1 MAARIALAFL
11 VAFLAAATAPAQTW
25 PSKPVRYVVPF
36 PPAGATDILARIIAE
51 RISGPLGQ
59 PERSADP
66 FRDDAREDVGRAGR
80 RERNHVADGLG
91 WPGLGRGRRCGKKR
105 NEKREGNAGSH
116 DTSSERF
123 SRIFYDGLDQNRLDL
138 VYGFG

>member
-11 VAFLAAATAPAQTW
+11 VALLAAAAAPAQTW

-59 PERSADP
+59 PVVVENRPGVAGDGGNERG
-66 FRDDAREDVGRAGR
+66 ARSPAGGNTHLQAAAGQGASRNLDTQWTYRFED
-80 RERNHVADGLG
+80 ERPPH
-91 WPGLGRGRRCGKKR
+91 PHRPR
-105 NEKREGNAGSH
+105 
-116 DTSSERF
+116 TS
-123 SRIFYDGLDQNRLDL
+123 GAM
-138 VYGFG
+138 